1 MDAPS
6 RASTPQFEAN
16 TTTMT
21 DSSSDRNNGAVPRS
35 DSPLNSSDEAVET
48 EIAPQATLSAK
59 GETIM
64 PLADSPSVPTDGVL
78 EGEMVVEQSPFMRI
92 PAELRVRIYKLLVL
106 SHPTKRIECPS
117 ETCTDGSSF
126 LASTCKP
133 VNSQVRSYKCQV
145 CARARGNDVHL
156 EILRTSRQVY
166 HEASAVLYEN
176 VEIVAR
182 GFGCGGF
189 IAPPSTLALH
199 VRQLCCILPDVREH
213 YRGHYRHIP
222 TSNSFGYT
230 VSGLPNLPNLQLV
243 RLHQDVN
250 WTSPTSRNYD
260 TILNSLDVFT
270 LFGPQVEF
278 ALDIHITR
286 AWSDEGTSMG
296 WMEEI
301 VSRTGH
307 EERAKEL
314 DAAAVRLRQRL
325 VDGLGEA
332 FKRKGKVLKIR
343 GEGSV
348 EAEVAEDEQE
358 G

>member
-1 MDAPS
+1 MDSPS
-6 RASTPQFEAN
+6 RASTPHLDTT

-21 DSSSDRNNGAVPRS
+21 DSFSDQNDGAAKRA
-35 DSPLNSSDEAVET
+35 DSPLSSSDEAVET
-48 EIAPQATLSAK
+48 KIAALPTLSAK
-59 GETIM
+59 EQPIM

-133 VNSQVRSYKCQV
+133 VNSQVRSYKCRV
-145 CARARGNDVHL
+145 CARFRGHDVHL

-182 GFGCGGF
+182 GFGSGGF

-199 VRQLCCILPDVREH
+199 VRQLCCILPDVR
-213 YRGHYRHIP
+213 GHYRHFRDMP
-222 TSNSFGYT
+222 TRNWFGRT